1 MPFDVPDGAP
11 LTLERAETAIDAAV
25 TEAKK
30 WDWKMHIAVVD
41 SAYNL
46 VAFQRMD
53 GAYALRAAER
63 R

>member
-1 MPFDVPDGAP
+1 MPFDVPYGAP

-25 TEAKK
+25 TKAKK
-30 WDWKMHIAVVD
+30 WDWKMHGAVVD
-41 SAYNL
+41 SAGHL

-53 GAYALRAAER
+53 GAYGPRAAER